1 MNSNDDDRRNS
12 GPWDA
17 AKRRAPA
24 PTPAE
29 TRAKA
34 RPEPKSDLAR
44 RLSGLLIAT
53 GFGLLGLFARTQ
65 IDRHTSLDPDLVY
78 WGVLAGVMAATVL
91 VYGLVLRGRR

>member
-44 RLSGLLIAT
+44 RLSGLL
-53 GFGLLGLFARTQ
+53 FARTQ